1 MSGLQP
7 QVRKLLLHIN
17 VYTHTYALSSQFSAI
32 NFPIPI
38 GPQPSPSRLPSH
50 SARFRSDPQP
60 QHANTRRSIPPRH
73 RAQRPAM
80 KRLVRFRSFLN
91 EELWIGTDDMRA
103 HRCGSQVR
111 RREGSL
117 GVGVAEEC
125 ARCEGGGDRSM
136 GERVSYRMYWFS
148 EWVSVTK

>member
-7 QVRKLLLHIN
+7 QARKLFLHIN
-17 VYTHTYALSSQFSAI
+17 VYTHTYASSSQFSAI
-32 NFPIPI
+32 DFPIPI
-38 GPQPSPSRLPSH
+38 GPQPSPSRVPSL
-50 SARFRSDPQP
+50 SACFRSDPQP
-60 QHANTRRSIPPRH
+60 QHTNTRRSIPPRH

-111 RREGSL
+111 RREGS
-117 GVGVAEEC
+117 VWPWPKNPRVARVE
-125 ARCEGGGDRSM
+125 ATRSIM
-136 GERVSYRMYWFS
+136 GERVSRRMYRFS
-148 EWVSVTK
+148 KW